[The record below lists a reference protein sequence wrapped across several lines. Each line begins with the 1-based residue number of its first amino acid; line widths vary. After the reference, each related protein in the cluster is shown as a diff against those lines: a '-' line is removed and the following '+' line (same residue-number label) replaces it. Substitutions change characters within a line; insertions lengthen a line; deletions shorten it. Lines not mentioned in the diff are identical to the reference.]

1 MYKKEIN
8 IKTIINMLVAAI
20 IIYIILAIVA
30 GPLWPLEMFSKGG
43 ILGIIFVIGWFILLI
58 AGLGSL

>member
-1 MYKKEIN
+1 
-8 IKTIINMLVAAI
+8 MLVAAI